1 MTRQEVYKLITNW
14 TKNKNLV
21 KHMLAVEAEMRALA
35 RYFNKDEDLWGIAGL
50 VHDAD
55 YELLQEEDKL
65 EEHPFRTAKKLNE
78 MGAPKEVI
86 SAVESHAWGW
96 NEKCPKPD
104 SKMDWSLYTCD
115 ELSGLI
121 IAVALVRPDKK
132 LSSVGVGSV
141 MKKWDEKSFASGV
154 HREQIEMCE
163 EKLEIELEDFV
174 EINLKALQKIS
185 EDLGL

>member
-1 MTRQEVYKLITNW
+1 MNREAAYELVTSW

-35 RYFNKDEDLWGIAGL
+35 KHFGEDEDLWGLAGL

-55 YELLQEEDKL
+55 YEILQEDGL
-65 EEHPFRTAKKLNE
+65 EGHPFRTVEKLKE
-78 MGAPKEVI
+78 MDAPKELI
-86 SAVESHAWGW
+86 SAVESHAWKW
-96 NEKCPKPD
+96 NKRCPKPE
-104 SKMDWSLYTCD
+104 SKMDWALYTCD

-132 LSSVGVGSV
+132 LSSVEVGSV
-141 MKKWDEKSFASGV
+141 MKKWDQKSFASGV
-154 HREQIEMCE
+154 HREQIELCE
-163 EKLEIELEDFV
+163 EKLGIKLEEFV
-174 EINLKALQKIS
+174 EINLKALQGIS

>member
-1 MTRQEVYKLITNW
+1 MTRDKTYELVTSW

-35 RYFNKDEDLWGIAGL
+35 RHFDEDEDLWGHAGL

-55 YELLQEEDKL
+55 YEMLQKEGEL
-65 EEHPFRTAKKLNE
+65 EEHPFRTVEKLKE
-78 MGAPKEVI
+78 MDVPKEVI
-86 SAVESHAWGW
+86 SAVSSHAWKW
-96 NEKCPKPD
+96 NEKCPKPET
-104 SKMDWSLYTCD
+104 KMDWALYTCD

-132 LSSVGVGSV
+132 LSSVEVESV

-163 EKLEIELEDFV
+163 EKLGIKLEDFIQ
-174 EINLKALQKIS
+174 INLKALQEIA
-185 EDLGL
+185 EELGL

>member
-1 MTRQEVYKLITNW
+1 MTREDAYNLVTDW

-35 RYFNKDEDLWGIAGL
+35 KHFEEDEDLWGIAGL

-55 YELLQEEDKL
+55 YEMLQEEDKL
-65 EEHPFRTAKKLNE
+65 EEHPFRTVKKLEE
-78 MGAPKEVI
+78 MDADEKV
-86 SAVESHAWGW
+86 VQTVKSHAWGW
-96 NEKCPKPD
+96 NEKCPEPE
-104 SKMDWSLYTCD
+104 SKMDWALYTCD

-132 LSSVGVGSV
+132 LSSVEVESV
-141 MKKWDEKSFASGV
+141 MKKWDSKSFASGV

-163 EKLEIELEDFV
+163 EKLDIDLEDFV
-174 EINLKALQKIS
+174 EINLKALQGIS
-185 EDLGL
+185 DKLGL